1 MEKYQNYLENKFD
14 KLQVII
20 AVLCALIVFV
30 VIIVEMAAPVDST
43 ELEYHYNQLET
54 VKQDV
59 TNIYKLQNADI
70 TTSEEGIT
78 VTLKG
83 KTHNLKA
90 FFDAENN
97 YVNATI
103 VDNRISSN
111 IILSLFIVIAA
122 FGFGYLLSYVVLY
135 ALYMPVIAYDIIIE
149 FKKRYRSKK
158 TE

>member
-1 MEKYQNYLENKFD
+1 MEKYRNYLENKFD
-14 KLQVII
+14 GWHVVIS
-20 AVLCALIVFV
+20 VLCALIVFIL
-30 VIIVEMAAPVDST
+30 IIAEMSAPVDSA
-43 ELEYHYNQLET
+43 ELEYHYEQLET

-78 VTLKG
+78 ITLKG

-90 FFDAENN
+90 VFDENNN

-103 VDNRISSN
+103 VDNRIGSD
-111 IILSLFIVIAA
+111 IILSLFIVIAT
-122 FGFGYLLSYVVLY
+122 FGFGYFVSYVVLL
-135 ALYMPVIAYDIIIE
+135 ALYVPVIVYDIILE
-149 FKKRYRSKK
+149 FNKRYRSKK